1 VRRLVSSAGARHAGA
16 RQAPGLPALVA
27 VGMDLMLCVP
37 MPEVTCPLIGRFRL
51 ATL

>member
-1 VRRLVSSAGARHAGA
+1 VRRLVSSAEARHAGA

-37 MPEVTCPLIGRFRL
+37 MPEVTCPL
-51 ATL
+51 

>member
-1 VRRLVSSAGARHAGA
+1 VRRLVSSAGARHTGA

-37 MPEVTCPLIGRFRL
+37 IPEVTCPLVGRFRL